1 LYYDFASMENIQS
14 VEVEDMS
21 VDEGPKAPA
30 VGRNAGERRVLG
42 QTFPS
47 QQVFEEMEIT
57 PPRNEAALNNLI
69 TDIDAEDRDDPN
81 FVADYVNDIYR
92 HLFYLEKKMAIR
104 ENYMANY
111 HQLNHRMRC
120 ILVDW
125 MFQVAERYEVTSDA
139 MFMSVSLL
147 DMYLQKKEI
156 HRDNLQ
162 LVGCAALLSAT
173 KFEDLCVLDVNNL
186 SRCTDYTYS
195 VEEIFAM
202 EREILCSLNF
212 EITRPHSILFLRR
225 FAKASETCTL
235 LEYTIAKYFLDVAV
249 MDYYA
254 LHFNPSMTN
263 DMQFYSTYT
272 VRQLYPCAKQL
283 LSTMIRIQSDT
294 EDQTLFVTKKYDTVE
309 KGMIATGEWSLQPDH
324 LTRVYENFQL
334 SELE

>member
-111 HQLNHRMRC
+111 YQLNHRMRC

-156 HRDNLQ
+156 HRDHLQ
-162 LVGCAALLSAT
+162 LVGCAALLTAT
-173 KFEDLCVLDVNNL
+173 KFEDLCFLDVNNL

-283 LSTMIRIQSDT
+283 LSTMIRIQSDV